1 MKVKILKAGSV
12 AVLAM
17 FGALAVGCAS
27 TGDLQKVKATAQDAQ
42 QTAQQAMQTAQ
53 QANQTAMEAKSSASD
68 AQSTANQALSL
79 AQQNAEKMNRMYQH
93 SQRK

>member
-27 TGDLQKVKATAQDAQ
+27 TGDLNKVKATAQDAQ
-42 QTAQQAMQTAQ
+42 QTAQQAMQTANH
-53 QANQTAMEAKSSASD
+53 ANQTALEAHSAASS